1 MLTAAVGATATH
13 VPYRAAAPALQDM
26 VAGDIDYYC
35 PLAVSATGLIQ
46 AKSVK
51 VLAVLTKQRSPLFP
65 DLPTAREQGLDV
77 TDGYYW
83 MALFA
88 PKGTP
93 APIIAKLNAA
103 LVGALDTPALQ
114 ARLRDTTATVV
125 PPDQRSSAYLRD
137 YLGTEITKW
146 AAIMKATS
154 VPQQ

>member
-1 MLTAAVGATATH
+1 
-13 VPYRAAAPALQDM
+13 
-26 VAGDIDYYC
+26 
-35 PLAVSATGLIQ
+35 LIQ
-46 AKSVK
+46 AKSIK
-51 VLAVLTKQRSPLFP
+51 VLAVLTRERSPLFP

-83 MALFA
+83 MGLFA

-125 PPDQRSSAYLRD
+125 PPDQRSSAYLQN

-146 AAIMKATS
+146 AAIMKATE